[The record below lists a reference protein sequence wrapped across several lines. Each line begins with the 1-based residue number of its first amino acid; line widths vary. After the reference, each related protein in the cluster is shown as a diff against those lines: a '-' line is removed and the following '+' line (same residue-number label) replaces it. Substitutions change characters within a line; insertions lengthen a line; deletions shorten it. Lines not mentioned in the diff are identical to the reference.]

1 MNKNENLT
9 NNFKFYEFW
18 SGDKKLGRNSIEPP
32 EQYFEYIMACAMQLQ
47 YVRDLIKVPIII
59 TSAYRTPDWN
69 KRMGGTIHSY
79 HLRGLAVD
87 SRAIGVPL
95 FVYYSYLLKYTSFN
109 GYGYYKWKNF
119 IHADLRNHKD
129 FTIFKY

>member
-1 MNKNENLT
+1 MNKYYDLTENFTLD
-9 NNFKFYEFW
+9 EFC
-18 SGDKKLGRNSIEPP
+18 SGDRKLGKRSIEPP
-32 EQYFEYIMACAMQLQ
+32 SKYFEYIMACAMQLQ
-47 YVRDLIKVPIII
+47 YVRDLIKRPIII
-59 TSAYRTPDWN
+59 TSGWRTPAWN
-69 KRMGGTIHSY
+69 KRVGGTSTSH

-87 SRAIGVPL
+87 SRAVGLSL

-109 GYGYYKWKNF
+109 GFGYYRWKNF